1 MPLITVPSSID
12 FNNYIGNFR
21 VVKTVSGSTYDSSLF
36 SGDGNSYSS
45 SSLPL
50 IESGIVSTGTNVS
63 SIKSLIA
70 FPINISDP
78 TTLETLYG
86 KDIIINNITLQIN
99 GVRSSS
105 FTPEGLDVNF
115 YFVSVPPNVAV
126 EAATEGNP
134 LHPDTV
140 LMYNKKNS
148 YKLGSIKTP
157 IIDNFT
163 VTLDNSLY
171 YYVKDRQYFY
181 LLVEFVDQDYH
192 TPYLD
197 LLSGQERRLI
207 SSETACS
214 ATVVFNYSVGKPT
227 TTSCGYV
234 LEAPSV
240 YFSQEGGSTLVDIF
254 PYPYGQCLGG
264 TWSISNPTDYPW
276 VSFNTTSGFGPDV
289 STLQVTVTNNSSDT
303 QRTAVFYINDQV
315 LTINQAGFV
324 SVPCSF
330 YLNEETL
337 GGYTVPLLGGS
348 IVVPIF
354 TTSDCD
360 SGTWTVRSDVPW
372 ITFNQTSGTKKD
384 TSFIVY
390 YETSGQRDV
399 AGRRGTV
406 HFNDLSFEVIQDIR
420 VTACTTFSPGFTVKA
435 IPSPAST
442 LVLDI
447 ISDSGLCA
455 GTDWTLTSNV
465 SWITVGPRYGL
476 RGGRTVVDLNI
487 AENTGSIG
495 RIGTLTLGPS
505 NYPTITIVQSSLS
518 SSTIPDPPTSVTA
531 TLLSN
536 NTTARINI
544 DVGGQTDLSGLYY
557 RVITNGVEGNWKITA
572 YLNPFTVTELQAGNQ
587 YYFDVCLI
595 KSGAISLPTRTTVPI
610 QPVVSPPGSGG
621 QGIVGP
627 KDVIATYDS
636 VTDSIVLSW
645 DNSNQTS
652 LTGYK
657 ITYYQSTQGIAYSLY
672 VSSTPGNTYTIKDLS
687 IFNKDQYYIF
697 SVALI
702 QNNSV
707 STYSPSNPIFI
718 PLSYVTGQELKLSPK
733 FFYYSYP
740 DLSSEDYR
748 QITHFVN
755 RQTLGIASNPVT
767 YYTLYKDDY
776 AEAIYSD
783 DAVRSGFVKSYFSL
797 TNSYSDKTTTTTT
810 WNYENRVGV
819 FYFEL
824 PENSYIENPYLY
836 LYFSP
841 EEMGIPFDSDGV
853 YLDVYAIPSS
863 LIEEVGDQLRISKQA
878 YTTSIYSPKIADVSS
893 RFKVKDVKT
902 SNPVVLKIPI
912 QVQNGAIFTTESGK
926 KILPIKMGITLPKDF
941 SLPTGY
947 NAISFARYINAPS
960 ANNSGV
966 GFAAKISYIDRPVDF
981 RIKPINGDIEI
992 YWSASPSAQV
1002 TSYEI
1007 TATDTV
1013 SMSSAYLR
1021 VSAETLYNSAP
1032 LLLSDVLDS
1041 RGMTVNTAH
1050 PYSIKMRALTPS
1062 NSDSSA
1068 YTYSL
1073 SALPVTPTATSTLPF
1088 PPLNI
1093 KAFYG
1098 PEKVFVSWDAPSAD
1112 MEVPVYKFRIYTSR
1126 QVGTGADALPVINS
1140 YIDENNIKYEKF
1152 GIELNNENSGIQNGS
1167 IYTFS
1172 VSSVNASGES
1182 YVQLSTSVLPNEIKR
1197 LETVDNNR
1205 YKMFY
1210 EYPVELLDN
1219 ATKGQPLYPEF
1230 VDGHSSIFGDLVE
1243 RYDYI
1248 LASKDVG
1255 STVTF
1260 TDVKDVCRIK
1270 VWEYTGEDGIFIVN
1284 FPEGTYKYPEDV
1296 VQVIQGAIDTNIL
1309 NGEYLPLTVG
1319 VANGTRIYIQH
1330 TLTTNDP
1337 EQVTLEL
1344 IDSYDSANDLL
1355 FGSEPI
1361 IASPNVIVKA
1371 EDYTPTVEYDRM
1383 SKRSLADSR
1392 PYRKVVKRFDIVPA
1406 SKTPT
1411 STTKY
1416 PLSFNLNEGKSV
1428 MSGGHKVLLTN
1439 EYDDIRVGS
1448 VTIEWYVNETKE
1460 TLFDN
1465 GDGYLLSVPKVDA
1478 CGNKVPSQ
1486 SLGVIDYASG
1496 IISCNLPSITSGYV
1510 VITYLVN
1517 EKVSNPQ
1524 EYVWMP
1530 TPHYILELNMY
1541 EPIFFTYPHYAY
1553 IMQNQAKLKPGYTV
1567 LEYLKINANITSDL
1581 SDISSSLNID
1591 IE

>member
-1 MPLITVPSSID
+1 MPLITVPSSVD
-12 FNNYIGNFR
+12 FNNYIGNFK
-21 VVKTVSGSTYDSSLF
+21 VAKTMSGSVYDSTLF

-50 IESGIVSTGTNVS
+50 IESGIISTGTNVS
-63 SIKSLIA
+63 SIKSLLS

-78 TTLETLYG
+78 TTLENIYG
-86 KDIIINNITLQIN
+86 KDIIINNISLEIN

-105 FTPEGLDVNF
+105 LTPEGVEVNF
-115 YFVSVPPNVAV
+115 YLCSVPPYVAV

-134 LHPDTV
+134 LHPDTA

-157 IIDNFT
+157 IIDNFS
-163 VTLDNSLY
+163 VPLDNSLY
-171 YYVKDRQYFY
+171 YFIKDKQYFY
-181 LLVEFVDQDYH
+181 ILVELTDQDYH

-207 SSETACS
+207 SSEIASS

-227 TTSCGYV
+227 VTECKYE
-234 LEAPSV
+234 LESSTINFPQS
-240 YFSQEGGSTLVDIF
+240 GGSTQLLIF
-254 PYPYGQCLGG
+254 PYPYGQCTGG
-264 TWSISNPTDYPW
+264 TWTISNAGDYPW
-276 VSFNTTSGFGPDV
+276 LSFNTLSGYGPSA
-289 STLQVTVTNNSSDT
+289 STLEITASDNSADVYRS
-303 QRTAVFYINDQV
+303 AVLYINDRV
-315 LTINQAGFV
+315 LTINQAGFIP
-324 SVPCSF
+324 VPCNFS
-330 YLNEETL
+330 LTEETL
-337 GGYTVPLLGGS
+337 KGYVVPLGMGS
-348 IVVPIF
+348 IVVPIV
-354 TTSDCD
+354 SAPDCN
-360 SGTWTVRSDVPW
+360 SGTWSVSSDVSW
-372 ITFNQTSGTKKD
+372 ISFDKNSGTDKD
-384 TSFIVY
+384 TSFTVY
-390 YETSGQRDV
+390 YGASTQQDV
-399 AGRRGTV
+399 AGRHGNV
-406 HFNDLSFEVIQDIR
+406 YFNGLSFR
-420 VTACTTFSPGFTVKA
+420 VTQSVYANPCKTFTPDFTVKA
-435 IPSPAST
+435 VPAPTST
-442 LVLDI
+442 VVFGA
-447 ISDSGLCA
+447 ISDVGVCSGVS
-455 GTDWTLTSNV
+455 WTLSSNV
-465 SWITVGPRYGL
+465 SWLKVGSPYIDAFRRRVVDITVDRNSNPA
-476 RGGRTVVDLNI
+476 GRV
-487 AENTGSIG
+487 
-495 RIGTLTLGPS
+495 GTLSFSPS
-505 NYPTITIVQSSLS
+505 NNSIITIVQAA
-518 SSTIPDPPTSVTA
+518 STSAVAPDPPVSVTA

-544 DVGGQTDLSGLYY
+544 DVGGQTNLSGLYY
-557 RVITNGVEGNWKITA
+557 RVITNGVEGNWKTTA
-572 YLNPFTVTELQAGNQ
+572 YLNPFIATELQAGNQ

-610 QPVVSPPGSGG
+610 QPVVSPPGSEG

-627 KDVIATYDS
+627 KDVTAVYDS

-672 VSSTPGNTYTIKDLS
+672 VSPTPGNTYTIKDLS
-687 IFNKDQYYIF
+687 IFNKDQYYVF
-697 SVALI
+697 SIALI
-702 QNNSV
+702 QNSVV
-707 STYSPSNPIFI
+707 STYSPSNPIFM

-733 FFYYSYP
+733 FFYYPYP
-740 DLSSEDYR
+740 DPSSQDYR

-797 TNSYSDKTTTTTT
+797 TNSYSDKTTAATT

-824 PENSYIENPYLY
+824 PKNSYIENPYLY

-893 RFKVKDVKT
+893 RFRVKDVKT

-912 QVQNGAIFTTESGK
+912 QVQNGAIFTTKSGK
-926 KILPIKMGITLPKDF
+926 KILPIKIGITLPKDF

-947 NAISFARYINAPS
+947 NAISFSRYINAPS
-960 ANNSGV
+960 ANNNGV
-966 GFAAKISYIDRPVDF
+966 GFVAKISYIDRPVDF

-1013 SMSSAYLR
+1013 SMSSAYLK
-1021 VSAETLYNSAP
+1021 VSAETSYNSAP
-1032 LLLSDVLDS
+1032 LLLSDVLAS

-1050 PYSIKMRALTPS
+1050 AYSIKMRALTPS
-1062 NSDSSA
+1062 NSDSSD

-1112 MEVPVYKFRIYTSR
+1112 MEVPIYKFRIYTSR

-1270 VWEYTGEDGIFIVN
+1270 VWEYTGEDEIFIVN

-1361 IASPNVIVKA
+1361 IASPNVIIKV
-1371 EDYTPTVEYDRM
+1371 EDYTPTVEYDKM

-1510 VITYLVN
+1510 VITYLVK